1 MIDRRVALAM
11 ARVRR
16 ADQALANLALLDPD
30 YERPHTWCL
39 VRDFIADVKAE
50 AEAEIQAAVYRTTPW
65 D

>member
-1 MIDRRVALAM
+1 MIDRRLSLAM

-30 YERPHTWCL
+30 YERPHTWCA

-50 AEAEIQAAVYRTTPW
+50 AEGEITAAAHRTAPW

>member
-16 ADQALANLALLDPD
+16 ADQALENLALLDPD
-30 YERPHTWCL
+30 YERPHTWCA
-39 VRDFIADVKAE
+39 VRDFIADVKSE